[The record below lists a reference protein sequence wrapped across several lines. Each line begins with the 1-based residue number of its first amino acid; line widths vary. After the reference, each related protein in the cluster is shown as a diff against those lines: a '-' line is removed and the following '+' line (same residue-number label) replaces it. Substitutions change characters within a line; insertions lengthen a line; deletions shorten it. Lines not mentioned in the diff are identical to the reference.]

1 MQEDS
6 KSQEVPP
13 IVENA
18 VSHLFLCVLV
28 LPMGFLSFTFV
39 KMSMTSF
46 EITVKSFIFL
56 ECLLIGTI
64 VVILLLSTIRALFLK
79 SAVFVKNENICRP
92 PQNKL
97 LEMATKSI
105 TVSIP
110 VFLFVLLFI
119 GILFFGVAGGGI
131 EKMVINI
138 AGGVVNK

>member
-6 KSQEVPP
+6 KPQEVPP
-13 IVENA
+13 IVEIA
-18 VSHLFLCVLV
+18 VNHLFMCMLV
-28 LPMGFLSFTFV
+28 LPMGFLSFTLV
-39 KMSMTSF
+39 KMPMTLF
-46 EITVKSFIFL
+46 ETTLKSFIFL

-64 VVILLLSTIRALFLK
+64 VVILLLSTIRVLFLK

-92 PQNKL
+92 PQNKF

-105 TVSIP
+105 TVNIP

-119 GILFFGVAGGGI
+119 GILFLSVIGGGI

>member
-1 MQEDS
+1 MQ
-6 KSQEVPP
+6 
-13 IVENA
+13 
-18 VSHLFLCVLV
+18 
-28 LPMGFLSFTFV
+28 
-39 KMSMTSF
+39 
-46 EITVKSFIFL
+46 
-56 ECLLIGTI
+56 
-64 VVILLLSTIRALFLK
+64 

-92 PQNKL
+92 PKNKL

-119 GILFFGVAGGGI
+119 GILFLGVIGGGI